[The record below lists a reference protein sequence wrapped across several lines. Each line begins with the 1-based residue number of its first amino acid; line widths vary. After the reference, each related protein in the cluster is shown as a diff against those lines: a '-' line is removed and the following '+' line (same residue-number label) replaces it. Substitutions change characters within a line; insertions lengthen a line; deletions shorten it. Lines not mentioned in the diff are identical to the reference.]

1 MASANTNT
9 SPAEVAQ
16 YVVVSG
22 KPAGEVYH
30 RAKFWT
36 RTIEDAQ
43 ACERALDAE
52 VEAGGGSMIGTFYG
66 EWLWGPHIHN
76 AKGLLDEETEEWTG

>member
-1 MASANTNT
+1 MTN
-9 SPAEVAQ
+9 AKAK

-22 KPAGEVYH
+22 KPAGEVNH

-36 RTIEDAQ
+36 ATMEAAKD
-43 ACERALDAE
+43 CERALDAE
-52 VEAGGGSMIGTFYG
+52 VAAGGGKMIGDFYS

-76 AKGLLDEETEEWTG
+76 ATGLLDEDTEEWIS